1 MTAPT
6 TTTTGVDVNFKD
18 PTIIAE
24 SGASGV
30 NGPGVP
36 TVGTNQVA
44 RWELWDPN
52 RWWTDWRIPPKPQA
66 TWERWF
72 DWIGQLRA
80 QVPAIR
86 AAADDW
92 RTLTGQLD
100 SGLQAVQRQRPDLAT
115 WTGPSGQ
122 TMSQAL
128 DNLETAVRSRADA
141 VRGNPAVLEDLA
153 TSIEDA
159 VAPMTAL
166 DAEYQQVL
174 TNDAQCRA
182 VALRGAPIMLAVADK
197 LLTAGNTL
205 QNSARD
211 EKRAP
216 MPAPVQP
223 LVLQSGAQGPTD
235 QLDQVAGSAGNVDPG
250 AVAPGTVVQP
260 PAQPAVAPPGTTVDS
275 GAVTTAAATARAG
288 LPGVAPAAGGVDPGA
303 VAPGTVLQPPGQPDV
318 TAAGTGAAGG
328 GVTAAGATGR
338 ADLPDVML
346 AGGSAGTVAPI
357 APTGA
362 TAAAPVPGVLSTGAA
377 MPVGGAGMLAGGAM
391 PAGAGMLTGGGTST
405 GGAMPTGA
413 VPTGGAPAVGA
424 VGPAGAPLPGT
435 APVAVGA
442 AAPAGRPAEGSKR
455 ERERAADPMVAFLV
469 PPAAFGGA
477 GAAGSMVRPG
487 AATGASGRVAVPGG
501 LLGRTAADP
510 DAPRTVVT
518 GLSRRRPDGS
528 QPEPEDADVLDS
540 EAWHREPGGP
550 GLVDAPQ
557 DR

>member
-24 SGASGV
+24 SGASGIT
-30 NGPGVP
+30 GTGVP

-72 DWIGQLRA
+72 DWIKQLRA

-92 RTLTGQLD
+92 RTLAGQLD
-100 SGLQAVQRQRPDLAT
+100 AGLRAVQRQRPDLAS
-115 WTGPSGQ
+115 WTGPAAR
-122 TMSQAL
+122 TMSGAL

-153 TSIEDA
+153 RSIEDA
-159 VAPMTAL
+159 VAPMTTL

-182 VALRGAPIMLAVADK
+182 VALRGAPIMVGVADK

-223 LVLQSGAQGPTD
+223 LVLRSGPQGPTD
-235 QLDQVAGSAGNVDPG
+235 QLDQVAGSTGNVDPG
-250 AVAPGTVVQP
+250 AVTPGTVVQP
-260 PAQPAVAPPGTTVDS
+260 PAQPTV
-275 GAVTTAAATARAG
+275 AAAGSTTDG
-288 LPGVAPAAGGVDPGA
+288 P
-303 VAPGTVLQPPGQPDV
+303 
-318 TAAGTGAAGG
+318 
-328 GVTAAGATGR
+328 VTAAGATAHAALPGVAVTAGGADPGAVTPGPAVQPAAHPGVAAAGTTADSGTVTTAGPLGR
-338 ADLPDVML
+338 PDLPDVML
-346 AGGSAGTVAPI
+346 AGGSAGTVGPVAP
-357 APTGA
+357 AGSAAASFPGHVSSGGALPTGGGILA
-362 TAAAPVPGVLSTGAA
+362 GGALSTGGALPSGGGA
-377 MPVGGAGMLAGGAM
+377 MPTGGAM
-391 PAGAGMLTGGGTST
+391 PAG
-405 GGAMPTGA
+405 
-413 VPTGGAPAVGA
+413 GGAPLGGSLLA
-424 VGPAGAPLPGT
+424 GPLSAT

-442 AAPAGRPAEGSKR
+442 AAPADRPADASSRRRDR
-455 ERERAADPMVAFLV
+455 EREAGPMVAVLV
-469 PPAAFGGA
+469 PPAAFGSVGNA
-477 GAAGSMVRPG
+477 RPTVRPG

-501 LLGRTAADP
+501 LLGRAAADP
-510 DAPRTVVT
+510 DGPRTVPV

-528 QPEPEDADVLDS
+528 RPESEDADVLDS
-540 EAWHREPGGP
+540 EAWHGDPGGP
-550 GLVDAPQ
+550 GLVAAPQ